1 MIVIFTIILI
11 IAIILIII
19 FTIGRGRPT
28 LRPIVV
34 VDQPFWRYSHPYWYG
49 GYGGRG
55 YGRRCPYGLCRYY

>member
-1 MIVIFTIILI
+1 MIVILTIILI
-11 IAIILIII
+11 IAILLIII
-19 FTIGRGRPT
+19 FAVRRSTPRPV
-28 LRPIVV
+28 VV